1 VSQEG
6 PAKRAP
12 EHLIVGH
19 VSKPH
24 GTKGELFVWPLTDR
38 PADVFADGE
47 TVWVGGAE
55 RAPDAESAT
64 LEVERTRPFK
74 RGLLVK
80 FTQHDDRNAVE
91 QFAGQYLWLPIAKL
105 SQLEE
110 DEVYFHQLIDM
121 EVVTVE
127 GQVVGRV
134 QEVFETAPAHLLEVR
149 TADDKLKLVPFA
161 ERIVKKVDVAAGRIV
176 IAPPA
181 GLLDI

>member
-1 VSQEG
+1 VSQDE

-19 VSKPH
+19 VTKPH
-24 GTKGELFVWPLTDR
+24 GTKGELFIWPLTDQ
-38 PADVFADGE
+38 PDEVFADGE
-47 TVWVGGAE
+47 SMLVGGAE
-55 RAPDAESAT
+55 GAPGETSVT

-80 FTQHDDRNAVE
+80 FVKHDDRNAVE
-91 QFAGQYLWLPIAKL
+91 QFAGQYLWVPTAKL
-105 SQLEE
+105 RPLAEGE
-110 DEVYFHQLIDM
+110 IYYHQLIDM

-127 GQVVGRV
+127 DQVVGRV
-134 QEVFETAPAHLLEVR
+134 QAVFETAPAHLLEIR
-149 TADDKLKLVPFA
+149 TADGELKLVPFA
-161 ERIVKKVDVAAGRIV
+161 ERIVKNIDVAAGRIV